1 MLHTECILYCK
12 STLKL
17 CIFHP
22 LVFNILKTKSSL
34 LLKGKIQFVIK
45 VLFLTDKIVA
55 MLEGFQSRSKAQSI
69 ALVCQVYP
77 VFLRS
82 Q

>member
-1 MLHTECILYCK
+1 MHIPPTCILHFEDK
-12 STLKL
+12 IITASQ
-17 CIFHP
+17 
-22 LVFNILKTKSSL
+22 
-34 LLKGKIQFVIK
+34 GKIQFVIK

-77 VFLRS
+77 VFLRL

>member
-1 MLHTECILYCK
+1 MHIPPTCILHVEDKIITASQGKNTICNQ
-12 STLKL
+12 ST
-17 CIFHP
+17 
-22 LVFNILKTKSSL
+22 
-34 LLKGKIQFVIK
+34 
-45 VLFLTDKIVA
+45 FLTDKIVA

-77 VFLRS
+77 VFLRL